1 MTTFWESLTPNQKKM
16 HIVLSIATFGNWLIF
31 VMPFFYLCYR
41 SNDRVTKFKSAKI
54 QMQLDATED
63 LLENLKNS
71 KVTALS
77 ALEGKSK
84 LGNTQIFSLSN
95 VKLKE
100 SREGESRTST
110 QGTFESKTR
119 TGTVGLRLTSNIGI
133 AASQGRTRGTMQQ
146 NSVTYRGKDVLTEI
160 DTGKLIV
167 TGSQISFVGKLFTR
181 SAELSSIINID
192 VDMNRLAVA
201 STNYDKTWI
210 LQSSLLEETE
220 LVGLV
225 IEVLRGNSEKE
236 MTVAAFKKE
245 FTNAIDP
252 VIADVQEKVFELQLQ
267 LSGKENL

>member
-1 MTTFWESLTPNQKKM
+1 
-16 HIVLSIATFGNWLIF
+16 
-31 VMPFFYLCYR
+31 
-41 SNDRVTKFKSAKI
+41 
-54 QMQLDATED
+54 
-63 LLENLKNS
+63 
-71 KVTALS
+71 
-77 ALEGKSK
+77 
-84 LGNTQIFSLSN
+84 
-95 VKLKE
+95 
-100 SREGESRTST
+100 
-110 QGTFESKTR
+110 
-119 TGTVGLRLTSNIGI
+119 
-133 AASQGRTRGTMQQ
+133 MQQ

-267 LSGKENL
+267 LSGKESL